1 MNTATVCKT
10 RTVTE
15 LEKQRKKPVRRQI
28 FRDLPDGRFF
38 VFLFRKIRGIMEEP
52 GAPDPVRES
61 APEPLRVRQH
71 TKGEES
77 V

>member
-1 MNTATVCKT
+1 MSTATVCKRQT
-10 RTVTE
+10 GPNTAEIERET
-15 LEKQRKKPVRRQI
+15 VRRQI
-28 FRDLPDGRFF
+28 LRDLADGRFF

-61 APEPLRVRQH
+61 APEPLRARQH